1 MLENSKQRYEMNIA
15 NGVGGDFDHSDGVG
29 IGDVYSDTDVSSFG
43 GGDIGRVMVQVLV
56 VMMVMVAV
64 MPNTWSHPNQPTQ
77 S

>member
-1 MLENSKQRYEMNIA
+1 MNIA
-15 NGVGGDFDHSDGVG
+15 NGDGGDFDHSDGVG
-29 IGDVYSDTDVSSFG
+29 IGDVFSNTDVSSFG
-43 GGDIGRVMVQVLV
+43 GGDIGRVVAQVLV